1 MKKNSDTAKNNLTS
15 NKIYNAKSAAVKIL
29 CYVFLVTIL
38 LICVVP
44 VLMLLINSTR
54 TTEQINSGFSLI
66 PGTAFF
72 DNWGT
77 LNDLGVNVWR
87 GIRNSMI
94 IAFSTTFLS
103 VYFSMLTAYALIAYN
118 FKFKKIFFVFI
129 LSMIMVPGNLYLVGF
144 YQYMHGLGMLNSF
157 APLIIPAIAAPG
169 TVFFSQK
176 YLESSVSHDLIQA
189 ARIDGAGEFSI
200 FNRIVLP
207 MAVPGAF
214 TMGIFAFVGAWNS
227 FMGPLF
233 ILGGNQDLH
242 TLPLILD
249 RLQGETFRR
258 NFGAIYFG
266 MAFTLIPIL
275 IVYAAFSKFIIS
287 GISLGA
293 VKE

>member
-1 MKKNSDTAKNNLTS
+1 M
-15 NKIYNAKSAAVKIL
+15 YNAKTLAKRIL
-29 CYVFLVTIL
+29 VYIFLVSIL

-44 VLMLLINSTR
+44 VFMLLINSTR
-54 TTEQINSGFSLI
+54 TTEQINMGFSLV

-72 DNWGT
+72 DNWRT
-77 LNDLGVNVWR
+77 LNDLGVNVWL
-87 GIRNSMI
+87 GIKNSSI

-118 FKFKKIFFVFI
+118 FRFKKVFFVFI

-144 YQYMHGLGMLNSF
+144 YQYMHGLGLLNSF
-157 APLIIPAIAAPG
+157 TPLIVPAIAAPG
-169 TVFFSQK
+169 TVFFSLK

-275 IVYAAFSKFIIS
+275 VVYAAFSKFIIS